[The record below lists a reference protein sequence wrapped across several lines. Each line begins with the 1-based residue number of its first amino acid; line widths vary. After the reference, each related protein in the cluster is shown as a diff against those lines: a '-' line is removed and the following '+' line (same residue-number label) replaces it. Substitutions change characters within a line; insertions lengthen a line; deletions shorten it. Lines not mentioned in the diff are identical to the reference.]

1 MKKLMC
7 IVGLVCAFA
16 VAGVATSGAAPASP
30 AVGINYRVC
39 GGPAPIH
46 SSYSSGS
53 PTIGYLQNGEVF
65 EATQN
70 SLENFD
76 YGYAYGS
83 VHAYGYMNRHFEC

>member
-1 MKKLMC
+1 MKKLTC
-7 IVGLVCAFA
+7 IIGLICAFA
-16 VAGVATSGAAPASP
+16 LAGVASSGATTASP
-30 AVGINYRVC
+30 AVINYRVC

-46 SSYSSGS
+46 SSYSSTS
-53 PTIGYLQNGEVF
+53 PTLGYLQNGEVF
-65 EATQN
+65 EGMYN

>member
-1 MKKLMC
+1 M
-7 IVGLVCAFA
+7 A
-16 VAGVATSGAAPASP
+16 VIAAIAAVSVSASASAEPVAEPAA
-30 AVGINYRVC
+30 INYRVC

-46 SSYSSGS
+46 TSYSSTS

-65 EATQN
+65 GVTQN
-70 SLENFD
+70 SLNGFD